1 MKFIIYENGV
11 DLVRRCK
18 NTILSLLISDDLKY
32 QIDVCDSDSLT
43 TKDENNK
50 VFIVGCDG
58 NKEKGLDIAGKI
70 RENGDWIS
78 PIILVDND
86 NNDGYTDK
94 LLRTESID
102 INNLEE
108 ELRLSI
114 ELILKVKY
122 TKKNIFFCY
131 KGECHLIPYDII
143 LYIEKNINDNSS
155 LIVTDKEEICIP
167 KSISVLFDELDKS
180 IFYKSHRSCLI
191 NIEKVNS
198 IDYDMGIISFGDKE
212 TNLLS
217 RSNKRV
223 LKDVFKNKFNN

>member
-43 TKDENNK
+43 AKDENNK
-50 VFIVGCDG
+50 VFIIGCDG

-217 RSNKRV
+217 RSNKRG